1 MDKAKKEL
9 FSDKVRAGNRTYF
22 FDVKESSQGAKY
34 LTISESKK
42 DEKGNYRHSR
52 VMVFEEC
59 ASEFRAAVGKA
70 IRFMGKVDS
79 GPERGVYARSHLRWS
94 KEEDVSV
101 KDQFAKGKQIDEL
114 SKIFQRKPTAIANR
128 LNKLGVF
135 T

>member
-1 MDKAKKEL
+1 
-9 FSDKVRAGNRTYF
+9 
-22 FDVKESSQGAKY
+22 
-34 LTISESKK
+34 
-42 DEKGNYRHSR
+42 
-52 VMVFEEC
+52 
-59 ASEFRAAVGKA
+59 
-70 IRFMGKVDS
+70 
-79 GPERGVYARSHLRWS
+79 LRWS